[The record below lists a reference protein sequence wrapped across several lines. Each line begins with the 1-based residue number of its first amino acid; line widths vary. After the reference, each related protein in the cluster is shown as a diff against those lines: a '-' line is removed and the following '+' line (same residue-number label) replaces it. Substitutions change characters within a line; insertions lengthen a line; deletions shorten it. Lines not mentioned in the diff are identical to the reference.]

1 MTNQPTF
8 TGDEIIADVLLDF
21 PTAHEVLAAHGIA
34 CAGCH
39 INQYESLRDGVV
51 AHYGDEMFV
60 VVMKDLNEAAA
71 DSGHQV
77 SSDKKDP
84 VITDTAKQKILEF
97 QRDADKVGFGFKIEV
112 IQDYGEP
119 QYFLDF
125 AERPDRGDKVL
136 ESNGIRIFCDI
147 NSYKYLQNKQ
157 VNYKT
162 ENGEEGFKFE
172 SVLSS

>member
-1 MTNQPTF
+1 MSQGPTF
-8 TGDEIIADVLLDF
+8 SGDEIIADVLLDF

-39 INQYESLRDGVV
+39 INQYESLRDGII
-51 AHYGDEMFV
+51 AHYGEDMFV

-71 DSGHQV
+71 DLGHQA
-77 SSDKKDP
+77 SGDRKDP
-84 VITDTAKQKILEF
+84 VITDQAKVKILEF
-97 QRDADKVGFGFKIEV
+97 QADSGKSGFGFKIEV

-119 QYFLDF
+119 NYFLDF
-125 AERPDRGDKVL
+125 QERPDRGDKII

-147 NSYKYLQNKQ
+147 NSYKWLQNKQ
-157 VNYKT
+157 VDYKT

-172 SVLSS
+172 AA

>member
-1 MTNQPTF
+1 MPDTQPQF

-39 INQYESLRDGVV
+39 INQYETLRDGII

-60 VVMKDLNEAAA
+60 VVMKDLNEAAEEL
-71 DSGHQV
+71 GHEGGG
-77 SSDKKDP
+77 DKKDP
-84 VITDTAKQKILEF
+84 VITDNAKAKILEF
-97 QRDADKVGFGFKIEV
+97 QKEGNKEGFGFKIEV

-119 QYFLDF
+119 SYFLDF
-125 AERPDRGDKVL
+125 QERPDRGDKVL
-136 ESNGIRIFCDI
+136 ESNGVRIFCDI
-147 NSYKYLQNKQ
+147 SSYKWLQNKSID
-157 VNYKT
+157 YKT

-172 SVLSS
+172 TS